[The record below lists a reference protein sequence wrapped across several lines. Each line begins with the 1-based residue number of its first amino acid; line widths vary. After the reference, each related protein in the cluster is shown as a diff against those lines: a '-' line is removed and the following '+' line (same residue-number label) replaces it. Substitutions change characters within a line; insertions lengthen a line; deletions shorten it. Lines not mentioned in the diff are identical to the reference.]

1 MLQTIANI
9 ISIIA
14 GLITILGI
22 GGIVSWSIFKKS
34 RTQWSDTVL
43 SVFSYGV
50 KTAWCI
56 TLGAI
61 TLSIYLFIAWF
72 ILAMLQAILYESAW
86 GQNAKFRFEI
96 AVYLVLVVFHIPI
109 YLVLCSCIYKSS
121 WGPWQRFWEI
131 LIKKKNLEVLE
142 ARYYSVRNPNNFRN
156 ATDQVKDMVL
166 KGKRKFS
173 VDNDIVGDPEKGT
186 KKELTV
192 KYKLDGEEKT
202 KTVTEG
208 STMFLD

>member
-34 RTQWSDTVL
+34 RPQWSDTVL
-43 SVFSYGV
+43 SVFSYGI

-61 TLSIYLFIAWF
+61 TLSIYLSIAWF
-72 ILAMLQAILYESAW
+72 ILATEEALFFDSAW
-86 GQNAKFRFEI
+86 WQNAKFLFEI
-96 AVYLVLVVFHIPI
+96 AVYLVLAVFHMPI

-131 LIKKKNLEVLE
+131 LFKKKNLEVLE
-142 ARYYSVRNPNNFRN
+142 ARYYPVRNPKNFRN
-156 ATDQVKDMVL
+156 ATDQVKNMVL
-166 KGKRKFS
+166 KGKRKFL

-192 KYKLDGEEKT
+192 KYKLDGEEKI
-202 KTVTEG
+202 KTVTER
-208 STMFLD
+208 SIMFLD